1 MSITTLKGPSVMSQI
16 GGNLGQSLAEQL
28 PQEVGRQRLAYA
40 LKGMQGQNLS
50 PIDQA
55 QKLLASGGS
64 MQDIAAM
71 LPILQQSQTKRVLE
85 QQAKEGNGIMPS
97 VEGRQTAEQI
107 PQSQGRFASPEQL
120 QKMTQTIPQKPT
132 KGQIARRALEIGGD
146 LKQAQIDAK
155 DELDTLA
162 NDWQG
167 KNNQFRKLVNDQYE
181 NIFHTQGI
189 KDFGGSPLSGK
200 NIEWFLK
207 QGDYRQAQQNAT
219 PEDAARQTIEDMQ
232 DYAQR
237 ISNAKQ
243 SANKWS
249 LFSSANDKMSGI
261 LPEREAVKQYGP
273 ENLNQFD
280 KSVISEMQISPD
292 TYYDQVSPITD
303 KSLKSELRSTVHHIK
318 DSSKLA
324 YFNKNVIPKIQ
335 PTDNPQS
342 ILKELIRYQPGG
354 HFLKNDPSPFLAA
367 MKIAQRE
374 GRIHFNEENK
384 RILNDFQT
392 NKPNYHDLL
401 FDQWR

>member
-1 MSITTLKGPSVMSQI
+1 M
-16 GGNLGQSLAEQL
+16 
-28 PQEVGRQRLAYA
+28 GRQRLAYA
-40 LKGMQGQNLS
+40 LKGMQGKNMSPLQQYQYLS
-50 PIDQA
+50 SVGGASPQEIA
-55 QKLLASGGS
+55 Q
-64 MQDIAAM
+64 IAP
-71 LPILQQSQTKRVLE
+71 LLQQSQAKNVLE
-85 QQAKEGNGIMPS
+85 QQARGGVTNQQAQNES
-97 VEGRQTAEQI
+97 QTPTGELS
-107 PQSQGRFASPEQL
+107 PVQGRFASPEQL

-132 KGQIARRALEIGGD
+132 TQQIAQRALQIGGD
-146 LKQAQIDAK
+146 LNQAKATAK
-155 DELDTLA
+155 EELSDRA
-162 NDWQG
+162 DVWKE
-167 KNNQFRKLVNDQYE
+167 KNAAYRKLVNDQYE
-181 NIFHTQGI
+181 NVFHTQGI

-273 ENLNQFD
+273 DNLNQFD
-280 KSVISEMQISPD
+280 KSVINEMQISPD

-342 ILKELIRYQPGG
+342 ILKELIRYQPSG

-384 RILNDFQT
+384 RILDDFQT